1 MYIVIQSEEN
11 KKALIY
17 TTAICTIL
25 IILFILIR
33 WNTNPPPEIVIQD
46 QIEINLGNEE
56 EGFGQ
61 EQPLI
66 KGSPTPEVEKST
78 PSPSTTDDNSNVTPD
93 DNAEE
98 NVAVIAKTKPEKK
111 TTKTDLPKVTTPTT
125 TNNTK
130 PKLTYQGPNTGKNG
144 NNADVDNGFTSQGNN
159 PKGAGDAGSANGKP
173 KIIPINKAM
182 LKNYKFEDELGSEKI
197 YAKIR
202 VSTSGVG
209 SFIKIEKK
217 STSFDA
223 KYKNAIINCLPK
235 IPFEA
240 GSQPYDAVIIFDF
253 RVN

>member
-1 MYIVIQSEEN
+1 MYIVIQTEEN

-33 WNTNPPPEIVIQD
+33 WNTNPPPELVIQD
-46 QIEINLGNEE
+46 QIEINLGNDE
-56 EGFGQ
+56 EGYGQ
-61 EQPLI
+61 EQPLV

-78 PSPSTTDDNSNVTPD
+78 PIPTSSDDNSNVAPD
-93 DNAEE
+93 ENAEADA
-98 NVAVIAKTKPEKK
+98 AVITKTEKK
-111 TTKTDLPKVTTPTT
+111 TTKTNLPKVTTPTN
-125 TNNTK
+125 TNNNK

-159 PKGAGDAGSANGKP
+159 PNGAGDAGSANGKP
-173 KIIPINKAM
+173 KVIPINKAM

-197 YAKIR
+197 YAKIK

-240 GSQPYDAVIIFDF
+240 GSQPYEAVIIFDF

>member
-1 MYIVIQSEEN
+1 MYIAIQSEEN

-17 TTAICTIL
+17 TTTICTIL

-46 QIEINLGNEE
+46 QIEINLGNDE

-66 KGSPTPEVEKST
+66 KGSPTPEVEKTT
-78 PSPSTTDDNSNVTPD
+78 PSPTSPDENSNVTPD
-93 DNAEE
+93 DNAEADA
-98 NVAVIAKTKPEKK
+98 AVITKTEKK
-111 TTKTDLPKVTTPTT
+111 TTKTNLPKVTTPTN
-125 TNNTK
+125 TNSNK
-130 PKLTYQGPNTGKNG
+130 PKITYQGPNTGKNG
-144 NNADVDNGFTSQGNN
+144 NNANVDNGFTSQGNN
-159 PKGAGDAGSANGKP
+159 PNAGGDAGSANGTP
-173 KIIPINKAM
+173 KVIPINKAM

-197 YAKIR
+197 YARIK
-202 VSTSGVG
+202 VSTSGSG

-240 GSQPYDAVIIFDF
+240 GSQAYEAIIIFDF

>member
-1 MYIVIQSEEN
+1 MYIAIQSEEN

-17 TTAICTIL
+17 TTIICTVL
-25 IILFILIR
+25 LILFILIR

-61 EQPLI
+61 DQPLI

-78 PSPSTTDDNSNVTPD
+78 PSPSTADDNSNVTPD

-98 NVAVIAKTKPEKK
+98 NAAVITKTEKK
-111 TTKTDLPKVTTPTT
+111 TTKTNLPKVTTPTK

-159 PKGAGDAGSANGKP
+159 PKGAGDLGSPNGTP
-173 KIIPINKAM
+173 KVIPINKAM

-197 YAKIR
+197 YARIK

-240 GSQPYDAVIIFDF
+240 GSQANEAVIIFDF

>member
-1 MYIVIQSEEN
+1 MYIAIQSEEN

-17 TTAICTIL
+17 TTIICTAL
-25 IILFILIR
+25 LLLFILIR

-66 KGSPTPEVEKST
+66 KGSPTSEVEKST
-78 PSPSTTDDNSNVTPD
+78 PSPSTADDNSNVTPD

-98 NVAVIAKTKPEKK
+98 NDAVITKTEKK
-111 TTKTDLPKVTTPTT
+111 TTKTNLPKVTTPTK

-159 PKGAGDAGSANGKP
+159 PKGAGDLGSPNGTP
-173 KIIPINKAM
+173 KVIPINKAM

-197 YAKIR
+197 YARIK

-240 GSQPYDAVIIFDF
+240 GSQAYEAVIIFDF

>member
-1 MYIVIQSEEN
+1 MYIVIQTEEN
-11 KKALIY
+11 KKALTY

-25 IILFILIR
+25 IILFIFIR
-33 WNTNPPPEIVIQD
+33 WNTNSPPESVIQD

-61 EQPLI
+61 EQPLK
-66 KGSPTPEVEKST
+66 KGSPTPEFEKST
-78 PSPSTTDDNSNVTPD
+78 PIPTSSDDNSNVVPD

-98 NVAVIAKTKPEKK
+98 NAAVITKTENK
-111 TTKTDLPKVTTPTT
+111 TTKTNLPKVTTPTN

-130 PKLTYQGPNTGKNG
+130 PKLLYPGSNTGKNG

-159 PKGAGDAGSANGKP
+159 PTGAGDVGTSNGQP

-182 LKNYKFEDELGSEKI
+182 LKNYKFEGKLGAEKI

-240 GSQPYDAVIIFDF
+240 GSQPYDAIIIFDF

>member
-1 MYIVIQSEEN
+1 MHIAIQSEEN

-17 TTAICTIL
+17 TTSICTIL

-61 EQPLI
+61 EQPLV

-78 PSPSTTDDNSNVTPD
+78 PIPTSSDDNSNVTPD

-98 NVAVIAKTKPEKK
+98 NAAVITKTKPEKK
-111 TTKTDLPKVTTPTT
+111 TTKTDLPKVTTPTN

-159 PKGAGDAGSANGKP
+159 PKGAGNAGSANGKP
-173 KIIPINKAM
+173 IRITKEM
-182 LKNYKFEDELGSEKI
+182 LKNYKFEDELGAEKI

-240 GSQPYDAVIIFDF
+240 GSQAYDAIIIFDF

>member
-1 MYIVIQSEEN
+1 MYIVIQTEEN

-17 TTAICTIL
+17 TTVICTIL

-33 WNTNPPPEIVIQD
+33 WNTNPPPELVIQD
-46 QIEINLGNEE
+46 QIEINLGNED

-78 PSPSTTDDNSNVTPD
+78 PSPTSPDDNSNVSPD
-93 DNAEE
+93 DNAESDA
-98 NVAVIAKTKPEKK
+98 AVITKTEKK
-111 TTKTDLPKVTTPTT
+111 TTKTNLPKVTTPTN
-125 TNNTK
+125 TNNNK

-159 PKGAGDAGSANGKP
+159 PNGAGDVGSANGKP

-182 LKNYKFEDELGSEKI
+182 LKNYKFEDELGAEKI
-197 YAKIR
+197 YAKIK

-240 GSQPYDAVIIFDF
+240 GAQPYEAVIIFDF

>member
-1 MYIVIQSEEN
+1 MYFVIQTEEN
-11 KKALIY
+11 KKAFIY

-33 WNTNPPPEIVIQD
+33 WNTNPPPELVIQD
-46 QIEINLGNEE
+46 QIEINLGNED

-78 PSPSTTDDNSNVTPD
+78 PSPTSPDDNSNVSPD
-93 DNAEE
+93 DNAESDA
-98 NVAVIAKTKPEKK
+98 AVITKTEKK
-111 TTKTDLPKVTTPTT
+111 TTKTNLPKVTTPTN
-125 TNNTK
+125 TNNNK

-159 PKGAGDAGSANGKP
+159 PNGAGDVGSANGKP

-182 LKNYKFEDELGSEKI
+182 LKNYKFEDELGAEKI
-197 YAKIR
+197 YAKIK

-240 GSQPYDAVIIFDF
+240 GAQPYEAVIIFDF

>member
-1 MYIVIQSEEN
+1 MYIVIQTEEN

-33 WNTNPPPEIVIQD
+33 WNTNPPPELVIQD

-78 PSPSTTDDNSNVTPD
+78 PSPTSSDDNSNVAPD
-93 DNAEE
+93 DNAESDA
-98 NVAVIAKTKPEKK
+98 AVITKTEKK
-111 TTKTDLPKVTTPTT
+111 TTKTNLPKVTTPTN
-125 TNNTK
+125 TNNNK

-144 NNADVDNGFTSQGNN
+144 NNADVDNGFKSQGNN
-159 PKGAGDAGSANGKP
+159 PNGAGDAGSANGKP

-197 YAKIR
+197 YAKIK

-240 GSQPYDAVIIFDF
+240 GSQPYEAVIIFDF

>member
-1 MYIVIQSEEN
+1 MYIAIQSEEN

-17 TTAICTIL
+17 TTIICTAL
-25 IILFILIR
+25 LLLFILIR

-66 KGSPTPEVEKST
+66 KGSPTSEVEKST
-78 PSPSTTDDNSNVTPD
+78 PSPSTADDNSNVTPD

-98 NVAVIAKTKPEKK
+98 NAAVITKTENK
-111 TTKTDLPKVTTPTT
+111 TTKTNLPKVTTPTK

-159 PKGAGDAGSANGKP
+159 PKGAGDLGSPNGTP
-173 KIIPINKAM
+173 KVIPINKAM

-197 YAKIR
+197 YARIK

-240 GSQPYDAVIIFDF
+240 GSQASEVVIIFDF

>member
-1 MYIVIQSEEN
+1 MYIAIQTEEN

-33 WNTNPPPEIVIQD
+33 WNTNPPPELVIQD

-78 PSPSTTDDNSNVTPD
+78 PSPTSSDDNSNVTPD
-93 DNAEE
+93 DNAEADA
-98 NVAVIAKTKPEKK
+98 AVITKTEKK
-111 TTKTDLPKVTTPTT
+111 TTKTNLPKVTTPTN
-125 TNNTK
+125 TNKNK
-130 PKLTYQGPNTGKNG
+130 PKLTYQGPNTGRNG
-144 NNADVDNGFTSQGNN
+144 NNADVDNGFTSQGNTPN
-159 PKGAGDAGSANGKP
+159 GAGDAGSANGRP

-182 LKNYKFEDELGSEKI
+182 LKNYKFEDELGAEKI
-197 YAKIR
+197 YAKIK

-240 GSQPYDAVIIFDF
+240 DSQPYDAVIIFDF

>member
-1 MYIVIQSEEN
+1 MYIVIQTEEN

-33 WNTNPPPEIVIQD
+33 WNTNPSPELVIQD
-46 QIEINLGNEE
+46 QIEINLGNDE
-56 EGFGQ
+56 EGYGQ
-61 EQPLI
+61 EQPLV

-78 PSPSTTDDNSNVTPD
+78 PIPTSSDDNSNVAPD
-93 DNAEE
+93 ENAEADA
-98 NVAVIAKTKPEKK
+98 AVITKTEKK
-111 TTKTDLPKVTTPTT
+111 TTKTNLPKVTTPTN
-125 TNNTK
+125 TNNNK

-144 NNADVDNGFTSQGNN
+144 NNADVDNGFTSQGNKPN
-159 PKGAGDAGSANGKP
+159 GAGDAGSANGKP
-173 KIIPINKAM
+173 KVIPINKAM

-197 YAKIR
+197 YAKIK

-240 GSQPYDAVIIFDF
+240 GSQPYEAVIIFDF